1 MAAVSGFF
9 VGRRCKMGSLEEVK
23 IRQLLEK
30 ILETEESNNALLA
43 SIDDSIEKLLKI
55 LAPGIS

>member
-1 MAAVSGFF
+1 
-9 VGRRCKMGSLEEVK
+9 MGSLEEVK

-30 ILETEESNNALLA
+30 ILETEESNNGLLV

-55 LAPGIS
+55 LASGIS